1 MVLMVV
7 GNETVYICGP
17 EDGGVLCILTYL
29 LTYLLSPC
37 SRFLL
42 EKVTGI
48 QLGKNLPTYEYYG
61 TWKLLTSFTSTPP
74 TCLYPDPDQ
83 SIPWPYPTSWRF
95 ILILSFHLCLG
106 LPSGLIPSVSHQN
119 PVCTSPLPIRA
130 TCSTHLILRPN
141 NILWVQ
147 INKLLTL

>member
-61 TWKLLTSFTSTPP
+61 T
-74 TCLYPDPDQ
+74 
-83 SIPWPYPTSWRF
+83 
-95 ILILSFHLCLG
+95 
-106 LPSGLIPSVSHQN
+106 
-119 PVCTSPLPIRA
+119 
-130 TCSTHLILRPN
+130 
-141 NILWVQ
+141 
-147 INKLLTL
+147 